1 MFVCVCVCVCVH
13 IPHPHHECKL
23 SNTSD
28 TLLICTQNC
37 RFSSVDT
44 SGKAIT
50 ALHKRWF
57 GGKVVNAAYYDEAK
71 FNAGDYTG

>member
-1 MFVCVCVCVCVH
+1 MY
-13 IPHPHHECKL
+13 
-23 SNTSD
+23 SRS
-28 TLLICTQNC
+28 C